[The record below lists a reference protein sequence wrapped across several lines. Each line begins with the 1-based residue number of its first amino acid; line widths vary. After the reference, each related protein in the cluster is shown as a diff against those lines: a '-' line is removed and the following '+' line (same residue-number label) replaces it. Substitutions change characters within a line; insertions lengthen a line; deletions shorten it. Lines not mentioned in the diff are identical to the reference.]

1 MSTIETKESKQSFWR
16 KLYAGWLAIAGHFGE
31 AQTLSLLGIIYV
43 VMFGPVS
50 LFLKR
55 GDPLHKRALPAGE
68 SAWNVAD
75 TSAPDLERARRL
87 F

>member
-1 MSTIETKESKQSFWR
+1 
-16 KLYAGWLAIAGHFGE
+16 
-31 AQTLSLLGIIYV
+31 
-43 VMFGPVS
+43 VS

-55 GDPLHKRALPAGE
+55 SDPLHKRALPAGE
-68 SAWNVAD
+68 SAWNAAD

>member
-1 MSTIETKESKQSFWR
+1 MSTTEKRQPFWR
-16 KLYAGWLAIAGHFGE
+16 KLYTGWLAIAGHFGE

-43 VMFGPVS
+43 VMIGPVS

-55 GDPLHKRALPAGE
+55 SDPLHKRALPAGE
-68 SAWNVAD
+68 SAWNAAD

>member
-1 MSTIETKESKQSFWR
+1 MSTTEKKQTFWR
-16 KLYAGWLAIAGHFGE
+16 KLYTGWLAIAGHFGE

-43 VMFGPVS
+43 GMIGPVS

-68 SAWNVAD
+68 SAWNAAD